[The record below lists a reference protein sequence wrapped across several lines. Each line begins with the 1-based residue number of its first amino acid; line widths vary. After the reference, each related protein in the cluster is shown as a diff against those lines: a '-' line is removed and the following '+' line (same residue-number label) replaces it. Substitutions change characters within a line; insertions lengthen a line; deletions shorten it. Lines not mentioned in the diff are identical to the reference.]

1 MPHSLLL
8 CWCCTTAEPSEREWA
23 LETMAHTLVS
33 CLSAGADFSSCSSEA
48 SRNREGNEMCRGEGV
63 EEGRGSVRARRFY
76 RFSQWKK
83 LLLAAQHESVAI
95 ADADAV
101 ARVVWRMLCLRLCVC
116 VCSIASSFLASRASL
131 LLYRLPPHHLITI
144 LVAVDSV
151 IARAFASKLAVLGSC
166 VQLPPKANAQ
176 AVLQLPFTEGATGGQ
191 SAARWRQML
200 LGGIFKIA
208 KGSTKLA
215 LVLAACSRLC
225 CRCCHSCQC
234 CCPCGSLPQRLAGC
248 SVTSRVWRA
257 RLAHLKVN
265 ARLN

>member
-1 MPHSLLL
+1 MPHSVDAARQLSRVS
-8 CWCCTTAEPSEREWA
+8 ESERWKRWHTRLSRA
-23 LETMAHTLVS
+23 CQLAQTFPVAQAKLRET
-33 CLSAGADFSSCSSEA
+33 E
-48 SRNREGNEMCRGEGV
+48 RETRCV
-63 EEGRGSVRARRFY
+63 EERGWRRGGGVWERGAFTAFLNEKSFCLQRSTRALPLPT
-76 RFSQWKK
+76 QTP
-83 LLLAAQHESVAI
+83 LHVLCGVCC
-95 ADADAV
+95 
-101 ARVVWRMLCLRLCVC
+101 ARVC

-144 LVAVDSV
+144 LVAAVDSV

-200 LGGIFKIA
+200 LGGIFKVA

>member
-1 MPHSLLL
+1 
-8 CWCCTTAEPSEREWA
+8 
-23 LETMAHTLVS
+23 
-33 CLSAGADFSSCSSEA
+33 
-48 SRNREGNEMCRGEGV
+48 MCRGEASGGG
-63 EEGRGSVRARRFY
+63 EGECESAALLPLFSMKKAFACSAARERCHC
-76 RFSQWKK
+76 RRRRRCTCC
-83 LLLAAQHESVAI
+83 VAY
-95 ADADAV
+95 
-101 ARVVWRMLCLRLCVC
+101 VVCLRVC

-200 LGGIFKIA
+200 LGGIFKVA

-248 SVTSRVWRA
+248 SVTSRV
-257 RLAHLKVN
+257 
-265 ARLN
+265 